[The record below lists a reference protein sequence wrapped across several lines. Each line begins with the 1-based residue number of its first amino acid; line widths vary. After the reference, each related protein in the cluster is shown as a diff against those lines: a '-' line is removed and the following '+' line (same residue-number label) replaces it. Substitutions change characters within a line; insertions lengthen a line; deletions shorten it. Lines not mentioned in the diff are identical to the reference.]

1 MAIFGR
7 RKRAKPWE
15 DVSGFDLPHF
25 SATTL
30 QTLEVLRSQE
40 NDATDAV
47 KVLCQDPGLSVRVL
61 RMVNSASF
69 GARRAVENL
78 GHAVQMVGRAS
89 LESLVISLAVKDALP
104 SDPPG
109 VDGHRFW
116 RMAARRA
123 AIARSLAQVLC
134 PAEASAQFTAALL
147 ADMAIPLLALRMGGE
162 YTELLGRA
170 EAGAGELGTLELEA
184 FGWHH
189 AEVGA
194 WMCEQWELP
203 AGMARCIR
211 AHHAGEPPRDPTA
224 LASLLERADP
234 EEEVGRVAELAA
246 EEWNQEAAALE
257 ALIFQALQNA
267 EDATGL

>member
-1 MAIFGR
+1 
-7 RKRAKPWE
+7 
-15 DVSGFDLPHF
+15 
-25 SATTL
+25 
-30 QTLEVLRSQE
+30 
-40 NDATDAV
+40 
-47 KVLCQDPGLSVRVL
+47 
-61 RMVNSASF
+61 
-69 GARRAVENL
+69 
-78 GHAVQMVGRAS
+78 
-89 LESLVISLAVKDALP
+89 
-104 SDPPG
+104 
-109 VDGHRFW
+109 
-116 RMAARRA
+116 MAARRA
-123 AIARSLAQVLC
+123 AVARSLAQALC

-203 AGMARCIR
+203 DGMTRCIR

-224 LASLLERADP
+224 LASLLETADP
-234 EEEVGRVAELAA
+234 EEEAGRVAELAA

-257 ALIFQALQNA
+257 ALICEALQNA
-267 EDATGL
+267 EDPIGL